1 MSTTTW
7 ALDPTHSEL
16 LFRVRHL
23 MIASVKGEF
32 RKFNVTLQV
41 NGDDFS
47 GASVSASVDI
57 DSIDTNNADR
67 DGHLKSPD
75 FFDMASHPAMTFNS
89 TSVTKSSDTD
99 YVLHGDLTI
108 KGVTKSVAVQ
118 VEFGGMN
125 KDPWGNEK
133 AGYSFSTTINRND
146 FGLTWNAALETGG
159 VLVSEEVK
167 ISGELQFVKQAS

>member
-41 NGDDFS
+41 NVDDFS
-47 GASVSASVDI
+47 GASVNASVDI

>member
-32 RKFNVTLQV
+32 RKFNVTLSV
-41 NGDDFS
+41 DGDDFS
-47 GASVSASVDI
+47 TAKINASIDI

-75 FFDMASHPAMTFNS
+75 FFDAATHPSMSFVS
-89 TSVTKSSDTD
+89 TSVSNSGDGNF
-99 YVLHGDLTI
+99 VVNGDLTI
-108 KGVTKSVAVQ
+108 KGTTKPVTLN
-118 VEFGGMN
+118 VEFGGAN

-167 ISGELQFVKQAS
+167 ITGELQFAKQAS